1 MSQLSDR
8 IRKQFR
14 ESDDLRDAGL
24 ATPPEIR
31 RQDDIRYGE
40 DPAWQVLDVYRP
52 AASEGKALPVIVSLH
67 GGGWVYGDKERY
79 QYYCMDLAKRGFAVV
94 NFTYRLAPEF
104 RFPAPLEDAA
114 LVFRWA
120 ADHAEEYGFDM
131 RNLFAVGDSAGAH
144 LLAQYACV
152 RVNPEYAAH
161 FSLPDGPLPRAVGL
175 HCGTY
180 EIGLSGSGVTPLL
193 MTDYLPN
200 RGLTKAR
207 RLMNL
212 YPFITDRFPP
222 AFLMTANDDIFKA
235 QALKLSRR
243 LTEQDVPFMFRLYG
257 SREHR
262 LAHVF
267 HCDIRT
273 PDARLC
279 NDETCAFF
287 FGQMERESKEP

>member
-1 MSQLSDR
+1 MSGNHHIGGTIVRCRVFDNKQHRSSLNHSGNLRCCFLFFCFRNPCWLLSHQLYDVV
-8 IRKQFR
+8 KVF
-14 ESDDLRDAGL
+14 DD
-24 ATPPEIR
+24 
-31 RQDDIRYGE
+31 
-40 DPAWQVLDVYRP
+40 
-52 AASEGKALPVIVSLH
+52 VIV
-67 GGGWVYGDKERY
+67 
-79 QYYCMDLAKRGFAVV
+79 
-94 NFTYRLAPEF
+94 
-104 RFPAPLEDAA
+104 PA
-114 LVFRWA
+114 
-120 ADHAEEYGFDM
+120 
-131 RNLFAVGDSAGAH
+131 FAVGDSAGAH

-262 LAHVF
+262 LDHVF

-287 FGQMERESKEP
+287 FGQMEKEE